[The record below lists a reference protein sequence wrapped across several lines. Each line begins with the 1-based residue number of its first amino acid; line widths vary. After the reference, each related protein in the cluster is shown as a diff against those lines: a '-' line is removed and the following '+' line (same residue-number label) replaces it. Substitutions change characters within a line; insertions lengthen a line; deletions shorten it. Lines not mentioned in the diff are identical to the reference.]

1 MKFFQEQSPS
11 SGTITALG
19 IYILASLF
27 FVVIGWIEFA
37 VVLYLNRC
45 NKDLKQKETHSQEN
59 DFKLEAFLANKTASV
74 EFLGKDET
82 LFNIRRID
90 KAALYCNTFIFL
102 LFNLFYW
109 LKFKFMV
116 L

>member
-19 IYILASLF
+19 IYILASLY

-45 NKDLKQKETHSQEN
+45 NIEIKQKETHAQEN
-59 DFKLEAFLANKTASV
+59 DFKPETVLANKTASV

-82 LFNIRRID
+82 LFNLRRIENV
-90 KAALYCNTFIFL
+90 ALYCNIFIFL
-102 LFNLFYW
+102 LFNLLYW